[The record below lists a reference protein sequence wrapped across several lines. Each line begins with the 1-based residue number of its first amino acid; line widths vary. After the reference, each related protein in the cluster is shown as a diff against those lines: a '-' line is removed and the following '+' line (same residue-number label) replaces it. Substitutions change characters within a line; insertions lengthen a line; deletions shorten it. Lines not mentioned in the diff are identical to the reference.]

1 MTGTGHVDVESRAH
15 ARELVRGDRSIRGLA
30 AGPDHVV
37 PAAPVVVAEHEKIDR
52 ISVGA
57 ETSTTAGGCNIDDVG
72 EAEDAAAAIVV
83 AGFKIDGFDVRDLW
97 CAEVQIAG
105 IGIEQRV
112 EAGGAVDGVPVSL
125 PPSPFSVSLPPPPMR
140 VSSPSPRGARFLRG
154 DNARRARRPLQRTR
168 QPYPCRQRWSCG
180 R

>member
-112 EAGGAVDGVPVSL
+112 EAGGAVDGVPEV
-125 PPSPFSVSLPPPPMR
+125 
-140 VSSPSPRGARFLRG
+140 
-154 DNARRARRPLQRTR
+154 PLQRIVAAFAV
-168 QPYPCRQRWSCG
+168 QRIVAPAADESVVAVPS
-180 R
+180 RRTLPSRR